1 MLSQFIEICRVLQRY
16 TGAKQLTGPLTT
28 ETREDMNSF
37 SLRLDWVCDLSKGKN
52 KEIHTTAAT

>member
-16 TGAKQLTGPLTT
+16 TGAKQLTGPLTI
-28 ETREDMNSF
+28 ETRENMNSF